1 MNKETLFTTIN
12 SEAVFSLSQNE
23 VVNPSIHMG
32 SARIFA
38 IDTVANNVKFS
49 QESTINALPT
59 LKNIPIVA
67 LYKDDENNFG
77 DHEVVSDIDGIRY
90 GTYPIGMIPE
100 SAEQWIEEVHTQDG
114 VKQYLCSDILLWKR
128 QKKEFQLIKSQGTF
142 SVSMEVGMVD
152 YEFSSDRVCNVNSF
166 YFTAIA
172 VLGNGV
178 QPAFKD
184 ACINFTKVGVF
195 QDMMLDIKEY
205 MQQFEGGNS
214 MGATQGTEPTTKD
227 FENGQDDTQQVDNQQ
242 VDNQTDEGTS
252 QVADNGAEPSNEG
265 EAQSTNDADDT
276 DYKSLLEKAEAEY
289 GRTIANLTKE
299 RDELNTQLSS
309 YEEDKK
315 AMAEA
320 HQAELE
326 AIKQE
331 LDALK
336 QYKHEIESEQ
346 RRNAREAIV
355 NQMAHDFP
363 ELSESE
369 DYKKL
374 LENDELSA
382 EDLENKA
389 YAIIGKLERE
399 KRGSK
404 RKPQTAQPNRIP
416 LTSPTTSNKDKKT
429 NSPYGGLLIK

>member
-1 MNKETLFTTIN
+1 MELNKETLFASFESKAQFTLEENDGDI
-12 SEAVFSLSQNE
+12 
-23 VVNPSIHMG
+23 VNPSFHMG

-38 IDTVANNVKFS
+38 IDSVANNVKFS
-49 QESTINALPT
+49 QESTMNALPT

-67 LYKDDENNFG
+67 LYKDDEQNFG
-77 DHEVVSDIDGIRY
+77 DHEIVRDIDGIRY

-100 SAEQWIEEVHTQDG
+100 SAEQWIEEVQTEEG
-114 VKQYLCSDILLWKR
+114 TKQYLCSDILLWKR

-152 YEFSSDRVCNVNSF
+152 YEFNANKVCNVNEF

-178 QPAFKD
+178 KPAFKE
-184 ACINFTKVGVF
+184 ACLNFHKIGVF
-195 QDMMLDIKEY
+195 QDMMLDLREY

-214 MGATQGTEPTTKD
+214 MGGNQIADEPITD
-227 FENGQDDTQQVDNQQ
+227 FE
-242 VDNQTDEGTS
+242 ES
-252 QVADNGAEPSNEG
+252 Q
-265 EAQSTNDADDT
+265 EAQQEQIDEEPKQEEHQEVKDEPN
-276 DYKSLLEKAEAEY
+276 YKDLLEKAEADY
-289 GRTIANLTKE
+289 GRTIADLTKE
-299 RDELNTQLSS
+299 RDELNAQLTA

-315 AMAEA
+315 ALEEA
-320 HQAELE
+320 HKAELDAMKE
-326 AIKQE
+326 E

-336 QYKHEIESEQ
+336 KYKKDIEDAQ
-346 RRNAREAIV
+346 RKEARERIV
-355 NQMAHDFP
+355 NQMATDFP

-374 LENDELSA
+374 LENEDLNA

-389 YAIIGKLERE
+389 YAIVGKLERE
-399 KRGSK
+399 KRGNK
-404 RKPQTAQPNRIP
+404 RKPQVPQSNRVPI
-416 LTSPTTSNKDKKT
+416 TTPTNKDKKT

>member
-1 MNKETLFTTIN
+1 MELNKETLFASFESKAQFTLEEN
-12 SEAVFSLSQNE
+12 DGD
-23 VVNPSIHMG
+23 VVNPSFHIG

-38 IDTVANNVKFS
+38 IDSVANNVKFS
-49 QESTINALPT
+49 QESTMNALPT

-67 LYKDDENNFG
+67 LYKDDEQNFG
-77 DHEVVSDIDGIRY
+77 DHEIVRDVDGIRY

-100 SAEQWIEEVHTQDG
+100 SAEQWIEEVQTEEG

-152 YEFSSDRVCNVNSF
+152 YEFNANKVCNVNEF

-178 QPAFKD
+178 KPAFKE
-184 ACINFTKVGVF
+184 ACLNFHKIGVF
-195 QDMMLDIKEY
+195 QDMMLDLREY

-214 MGATQGTEPTTKD
+214 MGANQIADEPITD
-227 FENGQDDTQQVDNQQ
+227 FEEGQEAQQEQVDEEPKQEEHQ
-242 VDNQTDEGTS
+242 EVKDEP
-252 QVADNGAEPSNEG
+252 N
-265 EAQSTNDADDT
+265 
-276 DYKSLLEKAEAEY
+276 YKDLLEKAEADY
-289 GRTIANLTKE
+289 GRTIADLTKE
-299 RDELNTQLSS
+299 RDELNAQLTA

-315 AMAEA
+315 ALEEA
-320 HQAELE
+320 HKAELDAMKE
-326 AIKQE
+326 E

-336 QYKHEIESEQ
+336 KYKKDIEDAQ
-346 RRNAREAIV
+346 RKEARERV
-355 NQMAHDFP
+355 VSQMATDFP

-374 LENDELSA
+374 LENEDLNA

-389 YAIIGKLERE
+389 YAIVGKLERE
-399 KRGSK
+399 KRGNK
-404 RKPQTAQPNRIP
+404 RKPQVPQSNRVP
-416 LTSPTTSNKDKKT
+416 LTTPTNKDKRT

>member
-1 MNKETLFTTIN
+1 MELNKETLFASFESKAQFTLEENDGDI
-12 SEAVFSLSQNE
+12 
-23 VVNPSIHMG
+23 VNPSFHMG

-38 IDTVANNVKFS
+38 IDSVANNVKFS
-49 QESTINALPT
+49 QESTMNALPT

-67 LYKDDENNFG
+67 LYKDDEQNFG
-77 DHEVVSDIDGIRY
+77 DHEIVRDVDGIRY

-100 SAEQWIEEVHTQDG
+100 SAEQWIEEVQTEEG
-114 VKQYLCSDILLWKR
+114 TKQYLCSDILLWKR

-152 YEFSSDRVCNVNSF
+152 YEFNANKVCNVNEF

-178 QPAFKD
+178 KPAFKE
-184 ACINFTKVGVF
+184 ACINFHKIGVF
-195 QDMMLDIKEY
+195 QDMMLDLKEY

-214 MGATQGTEPTTKD
+214 MGANQIADEPITD
-227 FENGQDDTQQVDNQQ
+227 FEEGQEPQQEAQQEQVDEQPKQ
-242 VDNQTDEGTS
+242 EEHQEVKDEP
-252 QVADNGAEPSNEG
+252 N
-265 EAQSTNDADDT
+265 
-276 DYKSLLEKAEAEY
+276 YKELLEKAEADY
-289 GRTIANLTKE
+289 GRTIADLTKE
-299 RDELNTQLSS
+299 RDELNSQLIA

-315 AMAEA
+315 ALEEA
-320 HQAELE
+320 HKAELDAMKE
-326 AIKQE
+326 E

-336 QYKHEIESEQ
+336 KYKKDIEDAQ
-346 RRNAREAIV
+346 RKEARERIV
-355 NQMAHDFP
+355 NQMATDFP

-374 LENDELSA
+374 LENEDLNA

-389 YAIIGKLERE
+389 YAIVGKLERE
-399 KRGSK
+399 KRGNK
-404 RKPQTAQPNRIP
+404 RKPQVPQSNRVP
-416 LTSPTTSNKDKKT
+416 LTTPTNKDKRT

>member
-1 MNKETLFTTIN
+1 MELNKETLFASFESKAQFTLEEN
-12 SEAVFSLSQNE
+12 DGD
-23 VVNPSIHMG
+23 VVNPSFHMG

-38 IDTVANNVKFS
+38 IDSVANNVKFS
-49 QESTINALPT
+49 QESTMNALPT

-67 LYKDDENNFG
+67 LYKDDEQNFG
-77 DHEVVSDIDGIRY
+77 DHEIVRDVDGIRY

-100 SAEQWIEEVHTQDG
+100 SAEQWIEEVQTEEG
-114 VKQYLCSDILLWKR
+114 TKQYLCSDILLWKR

-152 YEFSSDRVCNVNSF
+152 YEFNANKVCNVNEF

-178 QPAFKD
+178 KPAFKE
-184 ACINFTKVGVF
+184 ACINFHKIGIF
-195 QDMMLDIKEY
+195 QDMMLDLREY

-214 MGATQGTEPTTKD
+214 MGANQIADEPITD
-227 FENGQDDTQQVDNQQ
+227 FEEGQ
-242 VDNQTDEGTS
+242 
-252 QVADNGAEPSNEG
+252 
-265 EAQSTNDADDT
+265 EAQQEQVGEEPKQEERQEVKDEPN
-276 DYKSLLEKAEAEY
+276 YKELLEKAEADY
-289 GRTIANLTKE
+289 GRTIADLTKE
-299 RDELNTQLSS
+299 RDELNTQLTA

-315 AMAEA
+315 ALEEA
-320 HQAELE
+320 HKAELDAMKE
-326 AIKQE
+326 E

-336 QYKHEIESEQ
+336 KYKKDIEDAQ
-346 RRNAREAIV
+346 RKEARERIV
-355 NQMAHDFP
+355 NQMATDFP

-374 LENDELSA
+374 LENEDLNA

-389 YAIIGKLERE
+389 YAIVGKLERE
-399 KRGSK
+399 KRGNK
-404 RKPQTAQPNRIP
+404 RKPQVPQTNRVP
-416 LTSPTTSNKDKKT
+416 LTTPTNKDKRT

>member
-1 MNKETLFTTIN
+1 MELNKETLFASFESKAQFTLEEN
-12 SEAVFSLSQNE
+12 DGN
-23 VVNPSIHMG
+23 VVNPSFHMG

-38 IDTVANNVKFS
+38 IDSVANNVKFS
-49 QESTINALPT
+49 QESTMNALPT

-67 LYKDDENNFG
+67 LYKDDEQNFG
-77 DHEVVSDIDGIRY
+77 DHEIVRDVDGIRY

-100 SAEQWIEEVHTQDG
+100 SAEQWIEEVQTEEG
-114 VKQYLCSDILLWKR
+114 IKQYLCSDILLWKR

-152 YEFSSDRVCNVNSF
+152 YEFNANKVCNVNEF

-178 QPAFKD
+178 KPAFKE
-184 ACINFTKVGVF
+184 ACLNFHKIGVF
-195 QDMMLDIKEY
+195 QDMMLDLREY

-214 MGATQGTEPTTKD
+214 MGANQIADEPITD
-227 FENGQDDTQQVDNQQ
+227 FEEESQEAQQEQVDEEPKQEERQ
-242 VDNQTDEGTS
+242 EVKDEP
-252 QVADNGAEPSNEG
+252 N
-265 EAQSTNDADDT
+265 
-276 DYKSLLEKAEAEY
+276 YKELLEKAEADY
-289 GRTIANLTKE
+289 GRTIADLTKE
-299 RDELNTQLSS
+299 RDELNSQLTA

-315 AMAEA
+315 ALEEA
-320 HQAELE
+320 HKAELDAMKE
-326 AIKQE
+326 E

-336 QYKHEIESEQ
+336 KYKKDIEDAQ
-346 RRNAREAIV
+346 RKEARERIV
-355 NQMAHDFP
+355 NQMATDFP

-374 LENDELSA
+374 LENEDLNA

-389 YAIIGKLERE
+389 YAIVGKLERE
-399 KRGSK
+399 KRGNK
-404 RKPQTAQPNRIP
+404 RKPQVPQSNRVP
-416 LTSPTTSNKDKKT
+416 LTTPTNKDKRT

>member
-1 MNKETLFTTIN
+1 MELNKETLFASFESKAQFTLEENDGDI
-12 SEAVFSLSQNE
+12 
-23 VVNPSIHMG
+23 VNPSFHMG

-38 IDTVANNVKFS
+38 IDSVANNVKFS
-49 QESTINALPT
+49 QESTMNALPT

-67 LYKDDENNFG
+67 LYKDDEQNFG
-77 DHEVVSDIDGIRY
+77 DHEIIRDVDGIRY

-100 SAEQWIEEVHTQDG
+100 SAEQWIEEVQTEEG
-114 VKQYLCSDILLWKR
+114 TKQYLCSDILLWKR

-152 YEFSSDRVCNVNSF
+152 YEFNTNKVCNVNEF

-178 QPAFKD
+178 KPAFKE
-184 ACINFTKVGVF
+184 ACLNFHKIGVF
-195 QDMMLDIKEY
+195 QDMMLDLREY

-214 MGATQGTEPTTKD
+214 MGANQIADEPITD
-227 FENGQDDTQQVDNQQ
+227 FEEGQ
-242 VDNQTDEGTS
+242 
-252 QVADNGAEPSNEG
+252 
-265 EAQSTNDADDT
+265 EAQQEQIDEESKQEERQEVKDEPN
-276 DYKSLLEKAEAEY
+276 YKDLLEKAEADY
-289 GRTIANLTKE
+289 GRTIADLTKE
-299 RDELNTQLSS
+299 RDELNAQLTA

-315 AMAEA
+315 ALEEA
-320 HQAELE
+320 HKAELDAMKE
-326 AIKQE
+326 E

-336 QYKHEIESEQ
+336 KYKKDIEDAQ
-346 RRNAREAIV
+346 RKEARERIV
-355 NQMAHDFP
+355 NQMATDFP

-374 LENDELSA
+374 LENEDLNA

-389 YAIIGKLERE
+389 YAIVGKLERE
-399 KRGSK
+399 KRGNK
-404 RKPQTAQPNRIP
+404 RKPQVPQSNRVP
-416 LTSPTTSNKDKKT
+416 LTTPTNKDKRT

>member
-1 MNKETLFTTIN
+1 MELNKETLFASFESKAQFTLEEN
-12 SEAVFSLSQNE
+12 DGD
-23 VVNPSIHMG
+23 VVNPSFHMG

-38 IDTVANNVKFS
+38 IDSVANNVKFS
-49 QESTINALPT
+49 QESTMNALPT

-67 LYKDDENNFG
+67 LYKDDEQNFG
-77 DHEVVSDIDGIRY
+77 DHEIVRDVDGIRY

-100 SAEQWIEEVHTQDG
+100 SAEQWIEEVQTEEG
-114 VKQYLCSDILLWKR
+114 TKQYLCSDILLWKR

-152 YEFSSDRVCNVNSF
+152 YEFNANKVCNVNEF

-178 QPAFKD
+178 KPAFKE
-184 ACINFTKVGVF
+184 ACLSFHKIGVF
-195 QDMMLDIKEY
+195 QDMMLDLREY

-214 MGATQGTEPTTKD
+214 MGANQIADEPITD
-227 FENGQDDTQQVDNQQ
+227 FEEGQEPQQEAPQEQ
-242 VDNQTDEGTS
+242 VEEQPQEHQEVKDEP
-252 QVADNGAEPSNEG
+252 N
-265 EAQSTNDADDT
+265 
-276 DYKSLLEKAEAEY
+276 YKDMLEKAEADY
-289 GRTIANLTKE
+289 GRTIADLTKE
-299 RDELNTQLSS
+299 RDDLNAQLTA

-315 AMAEA
+315 ALEEA
-320 HQAELE
+320 HKAELDAMKE
-326 AIKQE
+326 E

-336 QYKHEIESEQ
+336 KYKKDIEDAQ
-346 RRNAREAIV
+346 RKEARERIV
-355 NQMAHDFP
+355 NQMATDFP

-374 LENDELSA
+374 LENEDLNA

-389 YAIIGKLERE
+389 YVIVGKLERE
-399 KRGSK
+399 KRGNK
-404 RKPQTAQPNRIP
+404 RKPQVPQTNRVP
-416 LTSPTTSNKDKKT
+416 LTTPTNKDKKA

>member
-1 MNKETLFTTIN
+1 MKLNKETLFASFESKAQFTLEEN
-12 SEAVFSLSQNE
+12 DGD
-23 VVNPSIHMG
+23 VVNPSFHMG

-38 IDTVANNVKFS
+38 IDSVANNVKFS
-49 QESTINALPT
+49 QESTMNALPT

-67 LYKDDENNFG
+67 LYKDDEQNFG
-77 DHEVVSDIDGIRY
+77 DHEIIRDVDGIRY

-100 SAEQWIEEVHTQDG
+100 SAEQWIEEVQTEEG
-114 VKQYLCSDILLWKR
+114 TKQYLCSDILLWKR

-152 YEFSSDRVCNVNSF
+152 YEFNANKVCNVNEF

-178 QPAFKD
+178 KPAFKE
-184 ACINFTKVGVF
+184 ACINFHKIGVF
-195 QDMMLDIKEY
+195 QDMMLDLKEY

-214 MGATQGTEPTTKD
+214 MGGNQIADEPITD
-227 FENGQDDTQQVDNQQ
+227 FEEGQEPQQEAQQEQVDEEPKQEERQ
-242 VDNQTDEGTS
+242 EIKDEP
-252 QVADNGAEPSNEG
+252 N
-265 EAQSTNDADDT
+265 
-276 DYKSLLEKAEAEY
+276 YKELLEKAEADY
-289 GRTIANLTKE
+289 GRTIADLTKE
-299 RDELNTQLSS
+299 RDELNAQLTA
-309 YEEDKK
+309 YEEDKR
-315 AMAEA
+315 ALEEA
-320 HQAELE
+320 HKAELDAMKE
-326 AIKQE
+326 E

-336 QYKHEIESEQ
+336 KYKKDIEDAQ
-346 RRNAREAIV
+346 RKEARERIV
-355 NQMAHDFP
+355 NQMATDFP

-374 LENDELSA
+374 LENEDLNA

-389 YAIIGKLERE
+389 YAIVGKLERE

-404 RKPQTAQPNRIP
+404 RKPQVPQSNRVPI
-416 LTSPTTSNKDKKT
+416 TTPTNKDRKA

>member
-1 MNKETLFTTIN
+1 MELNKETLFASFESKAQFTLEEN
-12 SEAVFSLSQNE
+12 DGD
-23 VVNPSIHMG
+23 VVNPSFHIG

-38 IDTVANNVKFS
+38 IDSVANNVKFS
-49 QESTINALPT
+49 QESTMNALPT

-67 LYKDDENNFG
+67 LYKDDEQNFG
-77 DHEVVSDIDGIRY
+77 DHEIVRDVDGIRY

-100 SAEQWIEEVHTQDG
+100 SAEQWIEEVQTEEG
-114 VKQYLCSDILLWKR
+114 TKQYLCSDILLWKR

-152 YEFSSDRVCNVNSF
+152 YEFNANKVCNVNEF

-178 QPAFKD
+178 KPAFKE
-184 ACINFTKVGVF
+184 ACLNFHKIGVF
-195 QDMMLDIKEY
+195 QDMMLDLREY

-214 MGATQGTEPTTKD
+214 MGANQIADEPITD
-227 FENGQDDTQQVDNQQ
+227 FEEGQ
-242 VDNQTDEGTS
+242 
-252 QVADNGAEPSNEG
+252 
-265 EAQSTNDADDT
+265 EAQQEQIDEEPKQEEHQEVKDEPN
-276 DYKSLLEKAEAEY
+276 YKDLLEKAEADY
-289 GRTIANLTKE
+289 GRTIADLTKE
-299 RDELNTQLSS
+299 RDELNAQLTA

-315 AMAEA
+315 ALEEA
-320 HQAELE
+320 HKAELDAMKE
-326 AIKQE
+326 E

-336 QYKHEIESEQ
+336 KYKKDIEDAQ
-346 RRNAREAIV
+346 RKEARERII
-355 NQMAHDFP
+355 NQMATDFP

-374 LENDELSA
+374 LENEELNA

-389 YAIIGKLERE
+389 YAIVGKLERE
-399 KRGSK
+399 KRGNK
-404 RKPQTAQPNRIP
+404 RKPQVPQSNRVP
-416 LTSPTTSNKDKKT
+416 LTTPTNKDKRT

>member
-1 MNKETLFTTIN
+1 MELNKETLFASFESKAQFTLEEN
-12 SEAVFSLSQNE
+12 DGD
-23 VVNPSIHMG
+23 VVNPSFHMG

-38 IDTVANNVKFS
+38 IDSVANNVKFS
-49 QESTINALPT
+49 QESTMNALPT

-67 LYKDDENNFG
+67 LYKDDEQNFG
-77 DHEVVSDIDGIRY
+77 DHEIVRDVDGIRY

-100 SAEQWIEEVHTQDG
+100 SAEQWIEEVQTEEG
-114 VKQYLCSDILLWKR
+114 TKQYLCSDILLWKR

-152 YEFSSDRVCNVNSF
+152 YEFNANKVCNVNEF

-178 QPAFKD
+178 KPAFKE
-184 ACINFTKVGVF
+184 ACINFHKVGVF
-195 QDMMLDIKEY
+195 QDMMLDLKEY

-214 MGATQGTEPTTKD
+214 MGGNQIADEPITD
-227 FENGQDDTQQVDNQQ
+227 FEEGQEPQQETPQEQVEEQPKQEEQQ
-242 VDNQTDEGTS
+242 EVKDEP
-252 QVADNGAEPSNEG
+252 N
-265 EAQSTNDADDT
+265 
-276 DYKSLLEKAEAEY
+276 YKDMLEKAEADY
-289 GRTIANLTKE
+289 GRTIADLTKE
-299 RDELNTQLSS
+299 RDYLNAQLTA

-315 AMAEA
+315 ALEEA
-320 HQAELE
+320 HKAELDAMKE
-326 AIKQE
+326 E

-336 QYKHEIESEQ
+336 KYKKDIEDAQ
-346 RRNAREAIV
+346 RKEARERV
-355 NQMAHDFP
+355 VSQMATDLP

-374 LENDELSA
+374 LENEDLNA

-389 YAIIGKLERE
+389 YAIVGKLERE

-404 RKPQTAQPNRIP
+404 RKPQAPQTNRVPIS
-416 LTSPTTSNKDKKT
+416 SPTNKVSKS

>member
-1 MNKETLFTTIN
+1 MELNKETLFASFESKAQFTLEENDGDI
-12 SEAVFSLSQNE
+12 
-23 VVNPSIHMG
+23 VNPSFHMG

-38 IDTVANNVKFS
+38 IDSVANNVKFS
-49 QESTINALPT
+49 QESTMNALPT

-67 LYKDDENNFG
+67 LYKDDEQNVG
-77 DHEVVSDIDGIRY
+77 DDEIVGDGDGIRY

-100 SAEQWIEEVHTQDG
+100 SAEQWIEEVQTEEG
-114 VKQYLCSDILLWKR
+114 TKQYLCSDILLWKR

-152 YEFSSDRVCNVNSF
+152 YEFNANKVCNVNEF

-178 QPAFKD
+178 KPAFKE
-184 ACINFTKVGVF
+184 ACLNFHKIGVF
-195 QDMMLDIKEY
+195 QDMMLDLREY

-214 MGATQGTEPTTKD
+214 MGVNQIADEPITD
-227 FENGQDDTQQVDNQQ
+227 FEEEGQEAQQEQVDEEPKQEERQ
-242 VDNQTDEGTS
+242 EVKDEP
-252 QVADNGAEPSNEG
+252 N
-265 EAQSTNDADDT
+265 
-276 DYKSLLEKAEAEY
+276 YKELLEKAEADY
-289 GRTIANLTKE
+289 GRTIADLTKE
-299 RDELNTQLSS
+299 RDELNAQLTA

-315 AMAEA
+315 ALEEA
-320 HQAELE
+320 HKAELDAMKE
-326 AIKQE
+326 E

-336 QYKHEIESEQ
+336 KYKKDIEDAQ
-346 RRNAREAIV
+346 RKEARERIV
-355 NQMAHDFP
+355 NQMATDFP

-374 LENDELSA
+374 LENEDLNA

-389 YAIIGKLERE
+389 YAIVGKLERE
-399 KRGSK
+399 KRGNK
-404 RKPQTAQPNRIP
+404 RKPQVPQSNRVP
-416 LTSPTTSNKDKKT
+416 LTTPTNKDKRT

>member
-1 MNKETLFTTIN
+1 MELNKETLFASFESKAQFTLEEN
-12 SEAVFSLSQNE
+12 DGD
-23 VVNPSIHMG
+23 VVNPSFHIG

-38 IDTVANNVKFS
+38 IDSVANNVKFS
-49 QESTINALPT
+49 QESTMNALPT

-67 LYKDDENNFG
+67 LYKDDEQNFG
-77 DHEVVSDIDGIRY
+77 DHEIIRDVDGIRY

-100 SAEQWIEEVHTQDG
+100 SAEQWIEEVQTEEG
-114 VKQYLCSDILLWKR
+114 TKQYLCSDILLWKR

-152 YEFSSDRVCNVNSF
+152 YEFNANKVCNVNEF

-178 QPAFKD
+178 KPAFKE
-184 ACINFTKVGVF
+184 ACINFHKIGVF
-195 QDMMLDIKEY
+195 QDMMLDLREY

-214 MGATQGTEPTTKD
+214 MGANQIADEPITD
-227 FENGQDDTQQVDNQQ
+227 FEEGQEAQQEQVDEEPKQEEHQ
-242 VDNQTDEGTS
+242 EVKDEP
-252 QVADNGAEPSNEG
+252 N
-265 EAQSTNDADDT
+265 
-276 DYKSLLEKAEAEY
+276 YKDLLEKAEADY
-289 GRTIANLTKE
+289 GRTIADLTKE
-299 RDELNTQLSS
+299 RDELNAQLTA

-315 AMAEA
+315 ALEEA
-320 HQAELE
+320 HKAELDAMKE
-326 AIKQE
+326 E

-336 QYKHEIESEQ
+336 KYKKDIEDAQ
-346 RRNAREAIV
+346 RKEARERIV
-355 NQMAHDFP
+355 NQMATDFP

-374 LENDELSA
+374 LENEDLNA

-389 YAIIGKLERE
+389 YAIVGKLERE
-399 KRGSK
+399 KRGNK
-404 RKPQTAQPNRIP
+404 RKPQVPQSNRVPI
-416 LTSPTTSNKDKKT
+416 TTPTNKDRKA

>member
-1 MNKETLFTTIN
+1 MELNKETLFASFESKAQFTLEEN
-12 SEAVFSLSQNE
+12 DGD
-23 VVNPSIHMG
+23 VVNPSFHMG

-38 IDTVANNVKFS
+38 IDSVANNVKFS
-49 QESTINALPT
+49 QESTMNALPT

-67 LYKDDENNFG
+67 LYKDDEQNFG
-77 DHEVVSDIDGIRY
+77 DHEIVRDVDGIRY

-100 SAEQWIEEVHTQDG
+100 SAEQWIEEVQTEEG
-114 VKQYLCSDILLWKR
+114 TKQYLCSDILLWKR

-152 YEFSSDRVCNVNSF
+152 YEFNANKVCNVNEF

-178 QPAFKD
+178 KPAFKE
-184 ACINFTKVGVF
+184 ACLNFHKIGVF
-195 QDMMLDIKEY
+195 QDMMLDLREY

-214 MGATQGTEPTTKD
+214 MGANQIADEPITD
-227 FENGQDDTQQVDNQQ
+227 FEEEGQEAQQEQVDEKPKQEERQ
-242 VDNQTDEGTS
+242 EVKDEP
-252 QVADNGAEPSNEG
+252 N
-265 EAQSTNDADDT
+265 
-276 DYKSLLEKAEAEY
+276 YKELLEKAEADY
-289 GRTIANLTKE
+289 GRTIADLTKE
-299 RDELNTQLSS
+299 RDELNSQLTA

-315 AMAEA
+315 ALEEA
-320 HQAELE
+320 HKAELDAMKE
-326 AIKQE
+326 E

-336 QYKHEIESEQ
+336 KYKKDIEDAQ
-346 RRNAREAIV
+346 RKEARERIV
-355 NQMAHDFP
+355 NQMATDFP

-374 LENDELSA
+374 LENEDLNA

-389 YAIIGKLERE
+389 YAIVGKLERE
-399 KRGSK
+399 KRGNK
-404 RKPQTAQPNRIP
+404 RKPQVPQSNRVP
-416 LTSPTTSNKDKKT
+416 LTTPTNKDKRT

>member
-1 MNKETLFTTIN
+1 MKLNKETLFASFESKAQFTLEEN
-12 SEAVFSLSQNE
+12 DGE
-23 VVNPSIHMG
+23 VVNPSFHMG

-38 IDTVANNVKFS
+38 IDSVANNVKFS
-49 QESTINALPT
+49 QESTMNALPT

-67 LYKDDENNFG
+67 LYKDDEQNFG
-77 DHEVVSDIDGIRY
+77 DHEIVRDVDGIRY

-100 SAEQWIEEVHTQDG
+100 SAEQWIEEVQTEEG
-114 VKQYLCSDILLWKR
+114 TKQYLCSDILLWKR

-152 YEFSSDRVCNVNSF
+152 YEFNANKVCNVNEF

-178 QPAFKD
+178 KPAFKE
-184 ACINFTKVGVF
+184 ACINFHKIGVF
-195 QDMMLDIKEY
+195 QDMMLDLKEY

-214 MGATQGTEPTTKD
+214 MGANQIADEPITD
-227 FENGQDDTQQVDNQQ
+227 FEEGQEPQQEAQQEQVDEQPKQ
-242 VDNQTDEGTS
+242 EEHQEVKDEP
-252 QVADNGAEPSNEG
+252 N
-265 EAQSTNDADDT
+265 
-276 DYKSLLEKAEAEY
+276 YKELLEKAEADY
-289 GRTIANLTKE
+289 GRTIADLTKE
-299 RDELNTQLSS
+299 RDELNSQLIA

-315 AMAEA
+315 ALEEA
-320 HQAELE
+320 HKAELDAMKE
-326 AIKQE
+326 E

-336 QYKHEIESEQ
+336 KYKKDIEDAQ
-346 RRNAREAIV
+346 RKEARERIV
-355 NQMAHDFP
+355 NQMATDFP

-374 LENDELSA
+374 LENEDLNA

-389 YAIIGKLERE
+389 YAIVGKLERE
-399 KRGSK
+399 KRGNK
-404 RKPQTAQPNRIP
+404 RKPQVPQSNRVP
-416 LTSPTTSNKDKKT
+416 LTTPTNKDKRT

>member
-1 MNKETLFTTIN
+1 MELNKETLFASFESKAQFTLEENDGDI
-12 SEAVFSLSQNE
+12 
-23 VVNPSIHMG
+23 VNPSFHMG

-38 IDTVANNVKFS
+38 IDSVANNVKFS
-49 QESTINALPT
+49 QESTMNALPT

-67 LYKDDENNFG
+67 LYKDDEQNFG
-77 DHEVVSDIDGIRY
+77 DHEIVRDVDGIRY

-100 SAEQWIEEVHTQDG
+100 SAEQWIEEVQTEEG
-114 VKQYLCSDILLWKR
+114 TKQYLCSDILLWKR

-152 YEFSSDRVCNVNSF
+152 YEFNANKVCNVNEF

-178 QPAFKD
+178 KPAFKE
-184 ACINFTKVGVF
+184 ACLNFHKIGVF
-195 QDMMLDIKEY
+195 QDMMLDLREY

-214 MGATQGTEPTTKD
+214 MGANQIADEPITD
-227 FENGQDDTQQVDNQQ
+227 FEEEGQEAQQEQVDEEPKQEEHQ
-242 VDNQTDEGTS
+242 EVKDEP
-252 QVADNGAEPSNEG
+252 N
-265 EAQSTNDADDT
+265 
-276 DYKSLLEKAEAEY
+276 YKDLLEKAEADY
-289 GRTIANLTKE
+289 GRTIADLTKE
-299 RDELNTQLSS
+299 RDELNSQLAA

-315 AMAEA
+315 ALEEA
-320 HQAELE
+320 HKAELDAMKE
-326 AIKQE
+326 E

-336 QYKHEIESEQ
+336 KYKKDIEDAQ
-346 RRNAREAIV
+346 RKEARERIV
-355 NQMAHDFP
+355 NQMATDFP

-374 LENDELSA
+374 LENEDLNA

-389 YAIIGKLERE
+389 YAIVGKLERE
-399 KRGSK
+399 KRGNK
-404 RKPQTAQPNRIP
+404 RKPQVPQSNRVP
-416 LTSPTTSNKDKKT
+416 LTTPTNKDKRT

>member
-1 MNKETLFTTIN
+1 MELNKETLFASFESKAQFTLEEN
-12 SEAVFSLSQNE
+12 DGD
-23 VVNPSIHMG
+23 VVNPSFHMG

-38 IDTVANNVKFS
+38 IDSVANNVKFS
-49 QESTINALPT
+49 QESTMNALPT

-67 LYKDDENNFG
+67 LYKDDEQNFG
-77 DHEVVSDIDGIRY
+77 DHEIIRDVDGIRY

-100 SAEQWIEEVHTQDG
+100 SAEQWIEEVQTEEG
-114 VKQYLCSDILLWKR
+114 TKQYLCSDILLWKR

-152 YEFSSDRVCNVNSF
+152 YEFNANKVCNVNEF

-178 QPAFKD
+178 KPAFKE
-184 ACINFTKVGVF
+184 ACLNFHKIGVF
-195 QDMMLDIKEY
+195 QDMMLDLREY

-214 MGATQGTEPTTKD
+214 MGANQIADEPITD
-227 FENGQDDTQQVDNQQ
+227 FEEGQ
-242 VDNQTDEGTS
+242 
-252 QVADNGAEPSNEG
+252 
-265 EAQSTNDADDT
+265 EAQQEQIDEEPKQEEHQEVKDEPN
-276 DYKSLLEKAEAEY
+276 YKDLLEKAEADY
-289 GRTIANLTKE
+289 GRTIADLTKE
-299 RDELNTQLSS
+299 RDELNAQLTA

-315 AMAEA
+315 ALEEA
-320 HQAELE
+320 HKAELDAMKE
-326 AIKQE
+326 E

-336 QYKHEIESEQ
+336 KYKKDIEDAQ
-346 RRNAREAIV
+346 RKEARERIV
-355 NQMAHDFP
+355 NQMATDFP

-374 LENDELSA
+374 LENEDLNA

-389 YAIIGKLERE
+389 YAIVGKLERE
-399 KRGSK
+399 KRGNK
-404 RKPQTAQPNRIP
+404 RKPQVPQSNRVP
-416 LTSPTTSNKDKKT
+416 LTTPTNKDKRT

>member
-1 MNKETLFTTIN
+1 MELNKETLFASFESKAQFTLEENDGDI
-12 SEAVFSLSQNE
+12 
-23 VVNPSIHMG
+23 VNPSFHMG

-38 IDTVANNVKFS
+38 IDSVANNVKFS
-49 QESTINALPT
+49 QESTMNALPT

-67 LYKDDENNFG
+67 LYKDDEQNFG
-77 DHEVVSDIDGIRY
+77 DHEIVRDVDGIRY

-100 SAEQWIEEVHTQDG
+100 SAEQWIEEVQTEEG
-114 VKQYLCSDILLWKR
+114 TKQYLCSDILLWKR

-152 YEFSSDRVCNVNSF
+152 YEFNANKVCNVNEF

-178 QPAFKD
+178 KPAFKE
-184 ACINFTKVGVF
+184 ACLNFHKIGVF
-195 QDMMLDIKEY
+195 QDMMLDLREY

-214 MGATQGTEPTTKD
+214 MGANQIADEPITD
-227 FENGQDDTQQVDNQQ
+227 FEEGQEAQQEQVDEEPKQEEHQ
-242 VDNQTDEGTS
+242 EIKDEP
-252 QVADNGAEPSNEG
+252 N
-265 EAQSTNDADDT
+265 
-276 DYKSLLEKAEAEY
+276 YKDLLEKAEADY
-289 GRTIANLTKE
+289 GRTIADLTKE
-299 RDELNTQLSS
+299 RDELNAQLTA

-315 AMAEA
+315 ALEEA
-320 HQAELE
+320 HKAELDAMKE
-326 AIKQE
+326 E

-336 QYKHEIESEQ
+336 KYKKDIEDAQ
-346 RRNAREAIV
+346 RKEARERIV
-355 NQMAHDFP
+355 NQMATDFP

-374 LENDELSA
+374 LENEDLNA

-389 YAIIGKLERE
+389 YAIVGKLERE
-399 KRGSK
+399 KRGNK
-404 RKPQTAQPNRIP
+404 RKPQVPQSNRVPI
-416 LTSPTTSNKDKKT
+416 TTPTNKDRKA

>member
-1 MNKETLFTTIN
+1 MELNKETLFASFESKAQFTLEEN
-12 SEAVFSLSQNE
+12 DGD
-23 VVNPSIHMG
+23 VVNPSFHMG

-38 IDTVANNVKFS
+38 IDSVANNVKFS
-49 QESTINALPT
+49 QESTMNALPT

-67 LYKDDENNFG
+67 LYKDDEQNFG
-77 DHEVVSDIDGIRY
+77 DHEIVRDVDGIRY

-100 SAEQWIEEVHTQDG
+100 SAEQWIEEVQTEEG
-114 VKQYLCSDILLWKR
+114 TKQYLCSDILLWKR

-152 YEFSSDRVCNVNSF
+152 YEFNANKVCNVNEF

-178 QPAFKD
+178 KPAFKE
-184 ACINFTKVGVF
+184 ACINFHKIGVF
-195 QDMMLDIKEY
+195 QDMMLDLKEY

-214 MGATQGTEPTTKD
+214 MGANQIADEPITD
-227 FENGQDDTQQVDNQQ
+227 FEEGQEPQQ
-242 VDNQTDEGTS
+242 
-252 QVADNGAEPSNEG
+252 
-265 EAQSTNDADDT
+265 EAQQEQVEEQPKQEEHQEVKDEPN
-276 DYKSLLEKAEAEY
+276 YKDMLEKAEADY
-289 GRTIANLTKE
+289 GRTIADLTKE
-299 RDELNTQLSS
+299 RDELNAQLTA

-315 AMAEA
+315 ALEEA
-320 HQAELE
+320 HKAELDT
-326 AIKQE
+326 IKEE

-336 QYKHEIESEQ
+336 KYKKDIEDAQ
-346 RRNAREAIV
+346 RKEARERIV
-355 NQMAHDFP
+355 NQMATDFP

-374 LENDELSA
+374 LENEDLNA

-389 YAIIGKLERE
+389 YAIVGKLERE

-404 RKPQTAQPNRIP
+404 RKPQIPQTNRVPI
-416 LTSPTTSNKDKKT
+416 TTPTNKDRKA
-429 NSPYGGLLIK
+429 NSPYGGLLIKLM

>member
-1 MNKETLFTTIN
+1 MELNKETLFASFESKAQFTLEEN
-12 SEAVFSLSQNE
+12 DGD
-23 VVNPSIHMG
+23 VVNPSFHMG

-38 IDTVANNVKFS
+38 IDSIANNVKFS
-49 QESTINALPT
+49 QESTMNALPT

-67 LYKDDENNFG
+67 LYKDDEQNFG
-77 DHEVVSDIDGIRY
+77 DHEIVRDVDGIRY

-100 SAEQWIEEVHTQDG
+100 SAEQWIEEVQTEEG
-114 VKQYLCSDILLWKR
+114 TKQYLCSDILLWKR

-152 YEFSSDRVCNVNSF
+152 YEFNANKVCNVNEF

-178 QPAFKD
+178 KPAFKE
-184 ACINFTKVGVF
+184 ACLNFHKIGIF
-195 QDMMLDIKEY
+195 QDMMLDLREY

-214 MGATQGTEPTTKD
+214 MGANQIADEPITD
-227 FENGQDDTQQVDNQQ
+227 FEEEGQEAQQEQVDEEPKQEEHQ
-242 VDNQTDEGTS
+242 EVKDEP
-252 QVADNGAEPSNEG
+252 N
-265 EAQSTNDADDT
+265 
-276 DYKSLLEKAEAEY
+276 YKDLLEKAEADY
-289 GRTIANLTKE
+289 GRTIADLTKE
-299 RDELNTQLSS
+299 RDELNAQLTA

-315 AMAEA
+315 ALEEA
-320 HQAELE
+320 HKAELDAMKE
-326 AIKQE
+326 E

-336 QYKHEIESEQ
+336 KYKKDIEDAQ
-346 RRNAREAIV
+346 RKEARERIV
-355 NQMAHDFP
+355 NQMATDFP

-374 LENDELSA
+374 LENEDLNA

-389 YAIIGKLERE
+389 YAIVGKLERE
-399 KRGSK
+399 KRGNK
-404 RKPQTAQPNRIP
+404 RKPQVPQSNRVP
-416 LTSPTTSNKDKKT
+416 LTTPTNKDKRT

>member
-1 MNKETLFTTIN
+1 MELNKETLFASFESKAQFTLEENDGDI
-12 SEAVFSLSQNE
+12 
-23 VVNPSIHMG
+23 VNPSFHMG

-38 IDTVANNVKFS
+38 IDSVANNVKFS
-49 QESTINALPT
+49 QESTMNALPT

-67 LYKDDENNFG
+67 LYKEDEQNFG
-77 DHEVVSDIDGIRY
+77 DHEIVRDVDGIRY

-100 SAEQWIEEVHTQDG
+100 SAEQWIEEVQTEEG
-114 VKQYLCSDILLWKR
+114 TKQYLCSDILLWKR

-152 YEFSSDRVCNVNSF
+152 YEFNANKVCNVNEF

-178 QPAFKD
+178 KPAFKE
-184 ACINFTKVGVF
+184 ACLNFHKIGVF
-195 QDMMLDIKEY
+195 QDMMLDLREY

-214 MGATQGTEPTTKD
+214 MGANQIADEPITD
-227 FENGQDDTQQVDNQQ
+227 FEEGQEAQQEQVDEEPKQEEHQ
-242 VDNQTDEGTS
+242 EVKDEP
-252 QVADNGAEPSNEG
+252 N
-265 EAQSTNDADDT
+265 
-276 DYKSLLEKAEAEY
+276 YKDLLEKAEADY
-289 GRTIANLTKE
+289 GRTIADLTKE
-299 RDELNTQLSS
+299 RDELNAQLTA

-315 AMAEA
+315 ALEEA
-320 HQAELE
+320 HKAELDAMKE
-326 AIKQE
+326 E

-336 QYKHEIESEQ
+336 KYKKDIEDAQ
-346 RRNAREAIV
+346 RKEARERIV
-355 NQMAHDFP
+355 NQMATDFP

-374 LENDELSA
+374 LENEDLNA

-389 YAIIGKLERE
+389 YAIVGKLERE
-399 KRGSK
+399 KRGNE
-404 RKPQTAQPNRIP
+404 RKPQVPQSNRVP
-416 LTSPTTSNKDKKT
+416 LTTPTNKDKRT

>member
-1 MNKETLFTTIN
+1 MELNKETLFASFESKAQFTLEEN
-12 SEAVFSLSQNE
+12 DDD
-23 VVNPSIHMG
+23 VVNPSFHMG

-38 IDTVANNVKFS
+38 IDSVANNVKFS
-49 QESTINALPT
+49 QESTMNALPT

-67 LYKDDENNFG
+67 LYKDDEQNFG
-77 DHEVVSDIDGIRY
+77 DHEIIRDVDGIRY

-100 SAEQWIEEVHTQDG
+100 SAEQWIEEVQTEEG

-152 YEFSSDRVCNVNSF
+152 YEFNANKVCNVNEF

-178 QPAFKD
+178 KPAFKE
-184 ACINFTKVGVF
+184 ACLNFHKIGVF
-195 QDMMLDIKEY
+195 QDMMLDLREY

-214 MGATQGTEPTTKD
+214 MGANQIADEPITD
-227 FENGQDDTQQVDNQQ
+227 FEEGQEAQQEQVDEEPKQEEHQ
-242 VDNQTDEGTS
+242 EVKDEP
-252 QVADNGAEPSNEG
+252 N
-265 EAQSTNDADDT
+265 
-276 DYKSLLEKAEAEY
+276 YKDLLEKAEADY
-289 GRTIANLTKE
+289 GRTIADLTKE
-299 RDELNTQLSS
+299 RDELNAQLTA

-315 AMAEA
+315 ALEEA
-320 HQAELE
+320 HKAELDAMKE
-326 AIKQE
+326 E

-336 QYKHEIESEQ
+336 KYKKDIEDAQ
-346 RRNAREAIV
+346 RKEARERII
-355 NQMAHDFP
+355 NQMATDFP

-374 LENDELSA
+374 LENEDLNA

-389 YAIIGKLERE
+389 YAIVGKLERE
-399 KRGSK
+399 KRGNK
-404 RKPQTAQPNRIP
+404 RKPQVPQSNRVPI
-416 LTSPTTSNKDKKT
+416 TTPTNKDRKA

>member
-1 MNKETLFTTIN
+1 MELNKETLFASFESKAQFTLEENDGDI
-12 SEAVFSLSQNE
+12 
-23 VVNPSIHMG
+23 VNPSFHMG

-38 IDTVANNVKFS
+38 IDSVANNVKFS
-49 QESTINALPT
+49 QESTMNALPT

-67 LYKDDENNFG
+67 LYKEDEQNFG
-77 DHEVVSDIDGIRY
+77 DHEIVRDVDGIRY

-100 SAEQWIEEVHTQDG
+100 SAEQWIEEVQTEEG
-114 VKQYLCSDILLWKR
+114 IKQYLCSDILLWKR

-152 YEFSSDRVCNVNSF
+152 YEFNANKVCNVNEF

-178 QPAFKD
+178 KPAFKE
-184 ACINFTKVGVF
+184 ACLNFHKIGVF
-195 QDMMLDIKEY
+195 QDMMLDLREY

-214 MGATQGTEPTTKD
+214 MGANQIADEPITD
-227 FENGQDDTQQVDNQQ
+227 FEEGQEAQQEQVDEEPKQEEHQ
-242 VDNQTDEGTS
+242 EVKDEP
-252 QVADNGAEPSNEG
+252 N
-265 EAQSTNDADDT
+265 
-276 DYKSLLEKAEAEY
+276 YKDLLEKAEADY
-289 GRTIANLTKE
+289 GRTIADLTKE
-299 RDELNTQLSS
+299 RDELNAQLTA

-315 AMAEA
+315 ALEEA
-320 HQAELE
+320 HKAELDAMKE
-326 AIKQE
+326 E

-336 QYKHEIESEQ
+336 KYKKDIEDAQ
-346 RRNAREAIV
+346 RKEARERIV
-355 NQMAHDFP
+355 NQMATDFP

-374 LENDELSA
+374 LENEDLNA

-389 YAIIGKLERE
+389 YAIVGKLERE
-399 KRGSK
+399 KRGNK
-404 RKPQTAQPNRIP
+404 RKPQVPQTNRVPI
-416 LTSPTTSNKDKKT
+416 TTPTNKDRKA

>member
-265 EAQSTNDADDT
+265 EAQPTNDVDNT

-416 LTSPTTSNKDKKT
+416 LTSPTTSNKDKKA

>member
-1 MNKETLFTTIN
+1 MELNKETLFASFESKAQFTLEENDGDI
-12 SEAVFSLSQNE
+12 
-23 VVNPSIHMG
+23 VNPSFHMG

-38 IDTVANNVKFS
+38 IDSVANNVKFS
-49 QESTINALPT
+49 QESTMNALPT

-67 LYKDDENNFG
+67 LYKDDEQNFG
-77 DHEVVSDIDGIRY
+77 DHEIVRDVDGIRY

-100 SAEQWIEEVHTQDG
+100 SAEQWIEEVQTEEG
-114 VKQYLCSDILLWKR
+114 TKQYLCSDILLWKR

-152 YEFSSDRVCNVNSF
+152 YEFNANKVCNVNEF

-178 QPAFKD
+178 KPAFKE
-184 ACINFTKVGVF
+184 ACLNFHKIGVF
-195 QDMMLDIKEY
+195 QDMMLDLREY

-214 MGATQGTEPTTKD
+214 MGANQIADEPITD
-227 FENGQDDTQQVDNQQ
+227 FEEEGQEAQQEQVDEEPKQEEHQ
-242 VDNQTDEGTS
+242 EVKDEP
-252 QVADNGAEPSNEG
+252 N
-265 EAQSTNDADDT
+265 
-276 DYKSLLEKAEAEY
+276 YKDLLEKAEADY
-289 GRTIANLTKE
+289 GRTIADLTKE
-299 RDELNTQLSS
+299 RDELNAQLTA

-315 AMAEA
+315 ALEEA
-320 HQAELE
+320 HKAELDAMKE
-326 AIKQE
+326 E

-336 QYKHEIESEQ
+336 KYKKDIEDAQ
-346 RRNAREAIV
+346 RKEARERIV
-355 NQMAHDFP
+355 NQMATDFP

-374 LENDELSA
+374 LENEDLNA

-389 YAIIGKLERE
+389 YAIVGKLERE
-399 KRGSK
+399 KRGNK
-404 RKPQTAQPNRIP
+404 RKSQVPQSNRVP
-416 LTSPTTSNKDKKT
+416 LTTPTNKDKRT

>member
-1 MNKETLFTTIN
+1 MELNKETLFASFESKAQFTLEEN
-12 SEAVFSLSQNE
+12 DGD
-23 VVNPSIHMG
+23 VVNPSFHMG

-38 IDTVANNVKFS
+38 IDSVANNVKFS
-49 QESTINALPT
+49 QESTMNALPT

-67 LYKDDENNFG
+67 LYKDDEQNFG
-77 DHEVVSDIDGIRY
+77 DHEIVRDVDGIRY

-100 SAEQWIEEVHTQDG
+100 SAEQWIEEVQTEEG
-114 VKQYLCSDILLWKR
+114 TKQYLCSDILLWKR

-152 YEFSSDRVCNVNSF
+152 YEFNANKVCNVNEF

-178 QPAFKD
+178 KPAFKE
-184 ACINFTKVGVF
+184 ACLNFHKIGVF
-195 QDMMLDIKEY
+195 QDMMLDLREY

-214 MGATQGTEPTTKD
+214 MGANQIADEPITD
-227 FENGQDDTQQVDNQQ
+227 FEEEGQEAQQEQVDEEPKQEERQ
-242 VDNQTDEGTS
+242 EVKDEP
-252 QVADNGAEPSNEG
+252 N
-265 EAQSTNDADDT
+265 
-276 DYKSLLEKAEAEY
+276 YKELLEKAEADY
-289 GRTIANLTKE
+289 GRTIADLTKE
-299 RDELNTQLSS
+299 RDDPNAQLTA

-315 AMAEA
+315 ALEEA
-320 HQAELE
+320 HKAELDAMKE
-326 AIKQE
+326 E

-336 QYKHEIESEQ
+336 KYKKDIEDAQ
-346 RRNAREAIV
+346 RKEARERIV
-355 NQMAHDFP
+355 NQMATDFP

-374 LENDELSA
+374 LENEDLNA

-389 YAIIGKLERE
+389 YAIVGKLERE
-399 KRGSK
+399 KRGNK
-404 RKPQTAQPNRIP
+404 RKPQVPQSNRVP
-416 LTSPTTSNKDKKT
+416 LTTPTNKDKKA

>member
-1 MNKETLFTTIN
+1 MELNKETLFASFESKAQFTLEEN
-12 SEAVFSLSQNE
+12 DGD
-23 VVNPSIHMG
+23 VVNPSFHIG

-38 IDTVANNVKFS
+38 IDSVANNVKFS
-49 QESTINALPT
+49 QESTMNALPT

-67 LYKDDENNFG
+67 LYKDDEQNFG
-77 DHEVVSDIDGIRY
+77 DHEIVRDVDGIRY

-100 SAEQWIEEVHTQDG
+100 SAEQWIEEVQTEEG

-152 YEFSSDRVCNVNSF
+152 YEFNANKVCNVNEF

-178 QPAFKD
+178 KPAFKE
-184 ACINFTKVGVF
+184 ACLNFHKIGVF
-195 QDMMLDIKEY
+195 QDMMLDLREY

-214 MGATQGTEPTTKD
+214 MGANQIADEPITD
-227 FENGQDDTQQVDNQQ
+227 FEEEGQEAQQQQVDEEPKQEEHQ
-242 VDNQTDEGTS
+242 EVKDEP
-252 QVADNGAEPSNEG
+252 N
-265 EAQSTNDADDT
+265 
-276 DYKSLLEKAEAEY
+276 YKDLLEKAEADY
-289 GRTIANLTKE
+289 GRTIADLTKE
-299 RDELNTQLSS
+299 RDELNAQLTA

-315 AMAEA
+315 ALEEA
-320 HQAELE
+320 HKAELDAMKE
-326 AIKQE
+326 E

-336 QYKHEIESEQ
+336 KYKKDIEDAQ
-346 RRNAREAIV
+346 RKEARERV
-355 NQMAHDFP
+355 VSQMATDFP

-374 LENDELSA
+374 LENEDLNA

-389 YAIIGKLERE
+389 YAIVGKLERE
-399 KRGSK
+399 KRGNK
-404 RKPQTAQPNRIP
+404 RKPQVPQSNRVTIN
-416 LTSPTTSNKDKKT
+416 TPTNKDRKT

>member
-1 MNKETLFTTIN
+1 MELNKETLFASFESKAQFTLEEN
-12 SEAVFSLSQNE
+12 DGD
-23 VVNPSIHMG
+23 VVNPSFHMG

-38 IDTVANNVKFS
+38 IDSVANNVKFS
-49 QESTINALPT
+49 QESTMNALPT

-67 LYKDDENNFG
+67 LYKDDEQNFG
-77 DHEVVSDIDGIRY
+77 DHEIVRDVDGIRY

-100 SAEQWIEEVHTQDG
+100 SAEQWIEEVQTEEG
-114 VKQYLCSDILLWKR
+114 TKQYLCSDILLWKR

-152 YEFSSDRVCNVNSF
+152 YEFNANKVCNVNEF

-178 QPAFKD
+178 KPAFKE
-184 ACINFTKVGVF
+184 ACLSFHKIGVF
-195 QDMMLDIKEY
+195 QDMMLDLREY

-214 MGATQGTEPTTKD
+214 MGANQIADEPITD
-227 FENGQDDTQQVDNQQ
+227 FEEGQEPQQEAPQEQ
-242 VDNQTDEGTS
+242 VEEQPQEHQEVKDEP
-252 QVADNGAEPSNEG
+252 N
-265 EAQSTNDADDT
+265 
-276 DYKSLLEKAEAEY
+276 YKDMLEKAEADY
-289 GRTIANLTKE
+289 GRTIADLTKE
-299 RDELNTQLSS
+299 RDDLNAQLTA

-315 AMAEA
+315 ALEEA
-320 HQAELE
+320 HKAELDAMKE
-326 AIKQE
+326 E

-336 QYKHEIESEQ
+336 KYKKDIEDAQ
-346 RRNAREAIV
+346 RKEARERIV
-355 NQMAHDFP
+355 NQMATDFP

-374 LENDELSA
+374 LENEDLNA

-389 YAIIGKLERE
+389 YAIVGKLERE
-399 KRGSK
+399 KRGNK
-404 RKPQTAQPNRIP
+404 RKPQVPQTNRVP
-416 LTSPTTSNKDKKT
+416 LTTPTNKDKKA

>member
-1 MNKETLFTTIN
+1 MELNKETLFASFESKAQFTLEENDGDI
-12 SEAVFSLSQNE
+12 
-23 VVNPSIHMG
+23 VNPSFHMG

-38 IDTVANNVKFS
+38 IDSVANNVKFS
-49 QESTINALPT
+49 QESTMNALPT

-67 LYKDDENNFG
+67 LYKDDEQNFG
-77 DHEVVSDIDGIRY
+77 DHEIVRDIDGIRY

-100 SAEQWIEEVHTQDG
+100 SAEQWIEEVQTEEG
-114 VKQYLCSDILLWKR
+114 TKQYLCSDILLWKR

-152 YEFSSDRVCNVNSF
+152 YEFNANKVCNVNEF

-178 QPAFKD
+178 KPAFKE
-184 ACINFTKVGVF
+184 ACLNFHKIGVF
-195 QDMMLDIKEY
+195 QDMMLDLREY

-214 MGATQGTEPTTKD
+214 MGANQIADEPITD
-227 FENGQDDTQQVDNQQ
+227 FEEGQEPQQEQVDEEPKQEEHQ
-242 VDNQTDEGTS
+242 EVKDEP
-252 QVADNGAEPSNEG
+252 N
-265 EAQSTNDADDT
+265 
-276 DYKSLLEKAEAEY
+276 YKDLLEKAEADY
-289 GRTIANLTKE
+289 GRTIADLTKE
-299 RDELNTQLSS
+299 RDELNAQLTA

-315 AMAEA
+315 ALEEA
-320 HQAELE
+320 HKVELDAMKE
-326 AIKQE
+326 E

-336 QYKHEIESEQ
+336 KYKKDIEDAQ
-346 RRNAREAIV
+346 RKEARERIV
-355 NQMAHDFP
+355 NQMATDFP

-374 LENDELSA
+374 LENEDLNA

-389 YAIIGKLERE
+389 YAIVGKLERE
-399 KRGSK
+399 KRGNK
-404 RKPQTAQPNRIP
+404 RKPQVPQSNRVPI
-416 LTSPTTSNKDKKT
+416 TTPTNKDRKA

>member
-1 MNKETLFTTIN
+1 MELNKETLFASFESKAQFTLEEN
-12 SEAVFSLSQNE
+12 DGD
-23 VVNPSIHMG
+23 VVNPSFHIG

-38 IDTVANNVKFS
+38 IDSVANNVKFS
-49 QESTINALPT
+49 QESTMNALPT

-67 LYKDDENNFG
+67 LYKDDEQNFG
-77 DHEVVSDIDGIRY
+77 DHEIVRDVDGIRY

-100 SAEQWIEEVHTQDG
+100 SAEQWIEEVQTKEG

-152 YEFSSDRVCNVNSF
+152 YEFNANKVCNVNEF

-178 QPAFKD
+178 KPAFKE
-184 ACINFTKVGVF
+184 ACLNFHKIGVF
-195 QDMMLDIKEY
+195 QDMMLDLREY

-214 MGATQGTEPTTKD
+214 MGANQIADEPITD
-227 FENGQDDTQQVDNQQ
+227 FEEGQ
-242 VDNQTDEGTS
+242 
-252 QVADNGAEPSNEG
+252 
-265 EAQSTNDADDT
+265 EAQQEQIDEEPKQEEHQEVKDEPN
-276 DYKSLLEKAEAEY
+276 YKDLLEKAEADY
-289 GRTIANLTKE
+289 GRTIADLTKE
-299 RDELNTQLSS
+299 RDELNAQLTA

-315 AMAEA
+315 ALEEA
-320 HQAELE
+320 HKAELDAMKE
-326 AIKQE
+326 E

-336 QYKHEIESEQ
+336 KYKKDIEDAQ
-346 RRNAREAIV
+346 RKEARERV
-355 NQMAHDFP
+355 VSQMATDFP

-374 LENDELSA
+374 LENEDLNA

-389 YAIIGKLERE
+389 YAIVGKLERE
-399 KRGSK
+399 KRGNK
-404 RKPQTAQPNRIP
+404 RKPQIPQTNRVPI
-416 LTSPTTSNKDKKT
+416 TTPTNKDKKA

>member
-1 MNKETLFTTIN
+1 MELNKETLFASFESKAQFTLEEN
-12 SEAVFSLSQNE
+12 DGD
-23 VVNPSIHMG
+23 VVNPSFHMG

-38 IDTVANNVKFS
+38 IDSVANNVKFS
-49 QESTINALPT
+49 QESTMNALPT

-67 LYKDDENNFG
+67 LYKDDEQNFG
-77 DHEVVSDIDGIRY
+77 DHEIVRDVDGIRY

-100 SAEQWIEEVHTQDG
+100 SAEQWIEEVQTEEG
-114 VKQYLCSDILLWKR
+114 TKQYLCSDILLWKR

-152 YEFSSDRVCNVNSF
+152 YEFNANKVCNVNEF

-178 QPAFKD
+178 KPAFKE
-184 ACINFTKVGVF
+184 ACLSFHKIGAF
-195 QDMMLDIKEY
+195 QDMMLDLREY

-214 MGATQGTEPTTKD
+214 MGANQIADEPITD
-227 FENGQDDTQQVDNQQ
+227 FEEGQEAQQEQVDEEPKQEEHQ
-242 VDNQTDEGTS
+242 EVKDEP
-252 QVADNGAEPSNEG
+252 N
-265 EAQSTNDADDT
+265 
-276 DYKSLLEKAEAEY
+276 YKDLLEKAEADY
-289 GRTIANLTKE
+289 GRTIADLTKE
-299 RDELNTQLSS
+299 RDELNAQLTA

-315 AMAEA
+315 ALEEA
-320 HQAELE
+320 HKAELDAMKE
-326 AIKQE
+326 E

-336 QYKHEIESEQ
+336 KYKKDIEDAQ
-346 RRNAREAIV
+346 RKEARERIV
-355 NQMAHDFP
+355 NQMATDFP

-374 LENDELSA
+374 LENEDLNA

-389 YAIIGKLERE
+389 YAIVGKLERE
-399 KRGSK
+399 KRGNK
-404 RKPQTAQPNRIP
+404 RKPQVPQSNRVPI
-416 LTSPTTSNKDKKT
+416 TTPTNKDRKA

>member
-1 MNKETLFTTIN
+1 MELNKETLFASFESKAQFTLEEN
-12 SEAVFSLSQNE
+12 DGD
-23 VVNPSIHMG
+23 VVNPSFHIG

-38 IDTVANNVKFS
+38 IDSVANNVKFS
-49 QESTINALPT
+49 QESTMNALPT

-67 LYKDDENNFG
+67 LYKDDEQNFG
-77 DHEVVSDIDGIRY
+77 DHEIVRDVDGIRY

-100 SAEQWIEEVHTQDG
+100 SAEQWIEEVQTEEG
-114 VKQYLCSDILLWKR
+114 TKQYLCSDILLWKR

-152 YEFSSDRVCNVNSF
+152 YEFNANKVCNVNEF

-178 QPAFKD
+178 KPAFKE
-184 ACINFTKVGVF
+184 ACLNFHKIGVF
-195 QDMMLDIKEY
+195 QDMMLDLREY

-214 MGATQGTEPTTKD
+214 MGANQIADEPITD
-227 FENGQDDTQQVDNQQ
+227 FEEEGQEAQQQQVDEEPKQEEHQ
-242 VDNQTDEGTS
+242 EVKDEP
-252 QVADNGAEPSNEG
+252 N
-265 EAQSTNDADDT
+265 
-276 DYKSLLEKAEAEY
+276 YKDLLEKAEADY
-289 GRTIANLTKE
+289 GRTIADLTKE
-299 RDELNTQLSS
+299 RDELNAQLTA

-315 AMAEA
+315 ALEEA
-320 HQAELE
+320 HKAELDAMKE
-326 AIKQE
+326 E

-336 QYKHEIESEQ
+336 KYKKDIEDAQ
-346 RRNAREAIV
+346 RKEARERV
-355 NQMAHDFP
+355 VSQMATDFP

-374 LENDELSA
+374 LENEDLNA

-389 YAIIGKLERE
+389 YAIVGKLERE
-399 KRGSK
+399 KRGNK
-404 RKPQTAQPNRIP
+404 RKPQVPQSNRVP
-416 LTSPTTSNKDKKT
+416 LTTPTNKDKRT

>member
-1 MNKETLFTTIN
+1 MELNKETLFASFESKAQFTLEENDGDI
-12 SEAVFSLSQNE
+12 
-23 VVNPSIHMG
+23 VNPSFHMG

-38 IDTVANNVKFS
+38 IDSVANNVKFS
-49 QESTINALPT
+49 QESTMNALPT

-67 LYKDDENNFG
+67 LYKDDEQNFG
-77 DHEVVSDIDGIRY
+77 DHEIVRDVDGIRY

-100 SAEQWIEEVHTQDG
+100 SAEQWIEEVQTEEG
-114 VKQYLCSDILLWKR
+114 TKQYLCSDILLWKR

-152 YEFSSDRVCNVNSF
+152 YEFNANKVCNVNEF

-178 QPAFKD
+178 KPAFKE
-184 ACINFTKVGVF
+184 ACLNFHKIGVF
-195 QDMMLDIKEY
+195 QDMMLDLREY

-214 MGATQGTEPTTKD
+214 MGANQIADEPITD
-227 FENGQDDTQQVDNQQ
+227 FEEGQEAQQEQVDEEPKQEEHQ
-242 VDNQTDEGTS
+242 EVKDEP
-252 QVADNGAEPSNEG
+252 N
-265 EAQSTNDADDT
+265 
-276 DYKSLLEKAEAEY
+276 YKDLLEKAEADY
-289 GRTIANLTKE
+289 GRTIADLTKE
-299 RDELNTQLSS
+299 RDELNAQLTA

-315 AMAEA
+315 ALEEA
-320 HQAELE
+320 HKAELDAMKE
-326 AIKQE
+326 E

-336 QYKHEIESEQ
+336 KYKKDIEDAQ
-346 RRNAREAIV
+346 RKEARERIV
-355 NQMAHDFP
+355 NQMATDFP

-374 LENDELSA
+374 LENEDLNA

-389 YAIIGKLERE
+389 YAIVGKLERE
-399 KRGSK
+399 KRGNK
-404 RKPQTAQPNRIP
+404 RKPQVPQSNRVP
-416 LTSPTTSNKDKKT
+416 LTTPTNKDKRT

>member
-1 MNKETLFTTIN
+1 MELNKETLFASFESKAQFTLEEN
-12 SEAVFSLSQNE
+12 DGD
-23 VVNPSIHMG
+23 VVNPSFHMG

-38 IDTVANNVKFS
+38 IDSVANNVKFS
-49 QESTINALPT
+49 QESTMNALPT

-67 LYKDDENNFG
+67 LYKDDEQNFG
-77 DHEVVSDIDGIRY
+77 DHEIVRDVDGIRY

-100 SAEQWIEEVHTQDG
+100 SAEQWIEEVQTEEG
-114 VKQYLCSDILLWKR
+114 TKQYLCSDILLWKR

-152 YEFSSDRVCNVNSF
+152 YEFNANKVCNVNEF

-178 QPAFKD
+178 KPAFKE
-184 ACINFTKVGVF
+184 ACLNFHKIGVF
-195 QDMMLDIKEY
+195 QDMMLDLREY

-214 MGATQGTEPTTKD
+214 MGANQIADEPITD
-227 FENGQDDTQQVDNQQ
+227 FEEEGQEAQQEQVDEEPKQEERQ
-242 VDNQTDEGTS
+242 EVKDEP
-252 QVADNGAEPSNEG
+252 N
-265 EAQSTNDADDT
+265 
-276 DYKSLLEKAEAEY
+276 YKELLEKAEADY
-289 GRTIANLTKE
+289 GRTIADLTKE
-299 RDELNTQLSS
+299 RDELNSQLTA

-315 AMAEA
+315 ALEEA
-320 HQAELE
+320 HKAELDAMKE
-326 AIKQE
+326 E

-336 QYKHEIESEQ
+336 KYKKDIEDAQ
-346 RRNAREAIV
+346 RKEARERIV
-355 NQMAHDFP
+355 NQMETDFP

-374 LENDELSA
+374 LENEDLNA

-389 YAIIGKLERE
+389 YAIVGKLERE
-399 KRGSK
+399 KRGNK
-404 RKPQTAQPNRIP
+404 RKPQVPQSNRVP
-416 LTSPTTSNKDKKT
+416 LTTPTNKDKRT

>member
-1 MNKETLFTTIN
+1 MELNKETLFASFESKAQFTLEENDGDI
-12 SEAVFSLSQNE
+12 
-23 VVNPSIHMG
+23 VNPSFHMG

-38 IDTVANNVKFS
+38 IDSVANNVKFS
-49 QESTINALPT
+49 QESTMNALPT

-67 LYKDDENNFG
+67 LYKDDEQNFG
-77 DHEVVSDIDGIRY
+77 DHEIIRDVDGIRY

-100 SAEQWIEEVHTQDG
+100 SAEQWIEEVQTEEG
-114 VKQYLCSDILLWKR
+114 TKQYLCSDILLWKR

-152 YEFSSDRVCNVNSF
+152 YEFNANKVCNVNEF

-178 QPAFKD
+178 KPAFKE
-184 ACINFTKVGVF
+184 ACLNFHKIGVF
-195 QDMMLDIKEY
+195 QDMMLDLREY

-214 MGATQGTEPTTKD
+214 MGANQIADEPITD
-227 FENGQDDTQQVDNQQ
+227 FEEGQEAQQEQVDEEPKQEEHQ
-242 VDNQTDEGTS
+242 EVKDEP
-252 QVADNGAEPSNEG
+252 N
-265 EAQSTNDADDT
+265 
-276 DYKSLLEKAEAEY
+276 YKDLLEKAEADY
-289 GRTIANLTKE
+289 GRTIADLTKE
-299 RDELNTQLSS
+299 RDELNAQLTA

-315 AMAEA
+315 ALEEA
-320 HQAELE
+320 HKAELDAMKE
-326 AIKQE
+326 E

-336 QYKHEIESEQ
+336 KYKKDIEDAQ
-346 RRNAREAIV
+346 RKEARERIV
-355 NQMAHDFP
+355 NQMATDFP

-374 LENDELSA
+374 LENEDLNA

-389 YAIIGKLERE
+389 YAIVGKLERE
-399 KRGSK
+399 KRGNK
-404 RKPQTAQPNRIP
+404 RKPQVPQSNRVPI
-416 LTSPTTSNKDKKT
+416 TTPTNKDRKA

>member
-1 MNKETLFTTIN
+1 MELNKETLFASFESKAQFTLEEN
-12 SEAVFSLSQNE
+12 DGD
-23 VVNPSIHMG
+23 VVNPSFHMG

-38 IDTVANNVKFS
+38 IDSVANNVKFS

-67 LYKDDENNFG
+67 LYKDDEQNFG
-77 DHEVVSDIDGIRY
+77 DHEIIRDVDGIRY

-100 SAEQWIEEVHTQDG
+100 SAEQWIEEVQTEEG
-114 VKQYLCSDILLWKR
+114 TKQYLCSDILLWKR
-128 QKKEFQLIKSQGTF
+128 QKKEFQLIKTQGTF

-152 YEFSSDRVCNVNSF
+152 YEFNANKVCNVNEF

-178 QPAFKD
+178 KPAFKE
-184 ACINFTKVGVF
+184 ACLNFHKIGVF
-195 QDMMLDIKEY
+195 QDMMLDLREY

-214 MGATQGTEPTTKD
+214 MGANQIADEPITD
-227 FENGQDDTQQVDNQQ
+227 FEEEGQEAQQEQVDEQPKQ
-242 VDNQTDEGTS
+242 EEHQEVKDEP
-252 QVADNGAEPSNEG
+252 N
-265 EAQSTNDADDT
+265 
-276 DYKSLLEKAEAEY
+276 YKELLEKAEADY
-289 GRTIANLTKE
+289 GRTIADLTKE
-299 RDELNTQLSS
+299 RDELNSQLAA

-315 AMAEA
+315 ALEEA
-320 HQAELE
+320 HKAELDAMKE
-326 AIKQE
+326 E

-336 QYKHEIESEQ
+336 KYKKDIEDAQ
-346 RRNAREAIV
+346 RKEARERIV
-355 NQMAHDFP
+355 NQMATDFP

-374 LENDELSA
+374 LENEDLNA

-389 YAIIGKLERE
+389 YAIVGKLERE
-399 KRGSK
+399 KRGNK
-404 RKPQTAQPNRIP
+404 RKPQVPQSNRVP
-416 LTSPTTSNKDKKT
+416 LTTPTNKDKRT